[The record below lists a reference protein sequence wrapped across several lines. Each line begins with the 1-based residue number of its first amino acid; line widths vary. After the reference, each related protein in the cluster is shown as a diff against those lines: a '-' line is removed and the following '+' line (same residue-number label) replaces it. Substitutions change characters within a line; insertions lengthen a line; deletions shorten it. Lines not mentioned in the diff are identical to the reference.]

1 VNDPRSALV
10 LFSGGQDSTTCLA
23 WALALLGHDVLAI
36 DGDLRKPTMH
46 RRLELDGTFGLAN
59 AMNGNTANLERRT
72 ALKSLS
78 VITAGESTLHPAQI
92 VNNELPQLLG
102 SVRDRLVLID
112 TPPLLAASEATLIAM
127 MAKHVILVLD
137 RNNRSSEE
145 VQRVLHELQ
154 RTKSEVLGVVVNR
167 AKIGRAVAGYDYYYV
182 PIPSAKALPT
192 TPQQRRRPRRPKG
205 RASQRD
211 R

>member
-1 VNDPRSALV
+1 
-10 LFSGGQDSTTCLA
+10 
-23 WALALLGHDVLAI
+23 
-36 DGDLRKPTMH
+36 M
-46 RRLELDGTFGLAN
+46 
-59 AMNGNTANLERRT
+59 
-72 ALKSLS
+72 
-78 VITAGESTLHPAQI
+78 ITAGESTLHPAQI
-92 VNNELPQLLG
+92 VNNELPQVLS

-167 AKIGRAVAGYDYYYV
+167 AKIGRAIAGYDYYYV
-182 PIPSAKALPT
+182 PIQSAKTLRRP
-192 TPQQRRRPRRPKG
+192 PQRRRPRRPAG
-205 RASQRD
+205 RPRERD